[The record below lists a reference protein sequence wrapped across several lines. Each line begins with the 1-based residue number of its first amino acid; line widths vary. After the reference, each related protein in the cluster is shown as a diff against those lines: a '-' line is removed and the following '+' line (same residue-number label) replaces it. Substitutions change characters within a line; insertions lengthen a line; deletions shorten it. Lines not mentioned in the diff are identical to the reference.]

1 VRRLLLLFILSAGWQ
16 FANGQRLAKSADSL
30 RLAGEIPELSYSIL
44 TSDSVLVT
52 NTLGF
57 HRSTLKSDETKALP
71 TDYMHLGSN
80 TKAITG
86 MIAAYLVEQ
95 RKISWTAKLFALFPE
110 WRAVANP
117 AYYEITLAD
126 LLSHRAR
133 IKPYTSGVEFQALPK
148 FDGTKSAQRKLF
160 SYYLLTNEPLAKNTE
175 VYNYSNAG
183 YSIAA
188 LMLEQA
194 SGKTWEDL
202 VDEVLNKKL
211 PLRYKFGWPNRRDR
225 NQPSGHWLEDDALT
239 PLDSNTSYNLNL
251 IEPAGDISMPIADYV
266 KFVQLN
272 LAGMEGKSGLL
283 KPQIVNYLHYGHPAY
298 SIGWLN
304 TNRVDKHSSEHAGSA
319 GTFYCYTLINKDKN
333 LAYVIMANSA
343 TDKALDSVFKLLEKM
358 VRSVE

>member
-1 VRRLLLLFILSAGWQ
+1 VRRIVLLFLLTACGNL
-16 FANGQRLAKSADSL
+16 ANAQQLAQSADSL
-30 RLAGEIPELSYSIL
+30 RVAGEIPELSYSIL

-86 MIAAYLVEQ
+86 LIAAYLVEQ

-133 IKPYTSGVEFQALPK
+133 IQPFTGGEEFQALPK
-148 FDGTKSAQRKLF
+148 FAGTKSAQRKLF
-160 SYYLLTNEPLAKNTE
+160 SYYLLTKEPITKNTE
-175 VYNYSNAG
+175 IYNYSNAG

-211 PLRYKFGWPNRRDR
+211 HLQYKFGWPNRRDC
-225 NQPSGHWLEDDALT
+225 NQPSGHWLEDEVLT
-239 PLDSNTSYNLNL
+239 PLDSNTTYNLNL

-266 KFVQLN
+266 KFIQLN
-272 LAGMEGKSGLL
+272 LAGLEGKSGLV
-283 KPQIVNYLHYGHPAY
+283 KPQTVNYLHFGHPAY

-304 TNRVDKHSSEHAGSA
+304 TNKADKHSSEHAGSA

-343 TDKALDSVFKLLEKM
+343 TDKALDSIFKLLEQM
-358 VRSVE
+358 VRSAE

>member
-1 VRRLLLLFILSAGWQ
+1 MRRIVLIVFWSFACFSAGAQ
-16 FANGQRLAKSADSL
+16 DLGKTADSL
-30 RLAGEIPELSYSIL
+30 RLAGEIPELSYTIL
-44 TSDSVLVT
+44 TKDSVLVK

-57 HRSTLKSDETKALP
+57 HRSTLKNDETKAQP

-110 WRAVANP
+110 WKAVSNP
-117 AYYEITLAD
+117 AYYEVTLAD

-133 IKPYTSGVEFQALPK
+133 LKPYTSGAEFQALPK
-148 FDGTKSAQRKLF
+148 FAGTKSVQRKLF
-160 SYYLLTNEPLAKNTE
+160 SYYILTHDPIVENKE

-183 YSIAA
+183 YSVAA

-202 VDEVLNKKL
+202 VEEVLGKKL
-211 PLRYKFGWPNRRDR
+211 QLKYKFGWPNRTDSK
-225 NQPSGHWLEDDALT
+225 QPSGHWLEDNVLT

-251 IEPAGDISMPIADYV
+251 IEPAGDISMPLVDYG
-266 KFVQLN
+266 KFIQMN
-272 LAGMEGKSGLL
+272 LAGLEGKPGFL
-283 KPQIVNYLHYGHPAY
+283 KPQTVEYLHYGHPGY

-304 TNRVDKHSSEHAGSA
+304 TNREDKHSSEHAGSA
-319 GTFYCYTLINKDKN
+319 GTFYCYTLINRDKN

-343 TDKALDSVFKLLEKM
+343 TDKALDSIFKLLDKM